1 MATDSAFGALNKKQ
15 QRCIALY
22 TNESKRDTY
31 LNRVASYTACY
42 KTARSNAKGLEN
54 SAHRLFRKQNIQAA
68 IKEILPP
75 LAYDQIFVSNEY
87 MFHYV
92 RAKKKGD
99 EGTDHCLKILDS
111 MAKHSGMLDKKKEA
125 DTSNADTAKL
135 KEMSDAINT
144 KFLKRQKEM
153 EEAKD
158 GS

>member
-87 MFHYV
+87 MFHYEN
-92 RAKKKGD
+92 AKKDEDRGD
-99 EGTDHCLKILDS
+99 CLKILDQ